1 MDSRL
6 LESRAIRFLVFYG
19 WGMHV
24 LGTLNGIRVRWS
36 MRVLRWVKQS
46 LCSLSVLNVGWE
58 DGEGEGAELLEGIC
72 WCYANHVCHI
82 AVKVCRVAGHRAEM
96 RRVAG
101 HRAEMR
107 RVAGHPVEVRRVAV
121 EMHHLAAHLV
131 ESRHLSGRAAE
142 VCRLTDRAM
151 EVRRPTDRAM
161 EVRRPTD
168 RAMEVC
174 RLTDRAMEVR
184 RLTDRAMEVC
194 RLTDRAAEVRRPT
207 DRAMEVCRLT
217 DRAAEVRRLTDHPVE
232 SRHVAGRGAELRHVA
247 DHPVELRRLSAE
259 MRHLA
264 EHLADFAVKQ
274 GSSCLYSLGTASM
287 YCFFLFSFT
296 RQLESPFTCHQI
308 VSNGSLQATRV
319 QSSAAATPNGRMRI
333 GEDEGVPERKVH
345 TQSLQ

>member
-1 MDSRL
+1 M
-6 LESRAIRFLVFYG
+6 
-19 WGMHV
+19 
-24 LGTLNGIRVRWS
+24 
-36 MRVLRWVKQS
+36 
-46 LCSLSVLNVGWE
+46 LNVGWE

-82 AVKVCRVAGHRAEM
+82 AVKVCRVAGH
-96 RRVAG
+96 
-101 HRAEMR
+101 
-107 RVAGHPVEVRRVAV
+107 PVEVCRV
-121 EMHHLAAHLV
+121 AAHLV

-151 EVRRPTDRAM
+151 EVRR
-161 EVRRPTD
+161 
-168 RAMEVC
+168 
-174 RLTDRAMEVR
+174 LTDRAMEV
-184 RLTDRAMEVC
+184 
-194 RLTDRAAEVRRPT
+194 
-207 DRAMEVCRLT
+207 
-217 DRAAEVRRLTDHPVE
+217 
-232 SRHVAGRGAELRHVA
+232 RHVA

-287 YCFFLFSFT
+287 YCFFLFAFT

-319 QSSAAATPNGRMRI
+319 QSSAAATPNGRVRI
-333 GEDEGVPERKVH
+333 GEDEGVPERKAY

>member
-82 AVKVCRVAGHRAEM
+82 AVKVCRVAGHPVEVC
-96 RRVAG
+96 RVAG
-101 HRAEMR
+101 HRAEM
-107 RVAGHPVEVRRVAV
+107 RRVAV

-142 VCRLTDRAM
+142 VCRLSGRAAEVCRLTDRAM

-161 EVRRPTD
+161 EVRR
-168 RAMEVC
+168 
-174 RLTDRAMEVR
+174 LTDRAMEV
-184 RLTDRAMEVC
+184 
-194 RLTDRAAEVRRPT
+194 
-207 DRAMEVCRLT
+207 
-217 DRAAEVRRLTDHPVE
+217 
-232 SRHVAGRGAELRHVA
+232 RHVA

-287 YCFFLFSFT
+287 YCFFLFAFT

-319 QSSAAATPNGRMRI
+319 QSSAAATPNGRVRI
-333 GEDEGVPERKVH
+333 GEDEGVPERKAY

>member
-82 AVKVCRVAGHRAEM
+82 AVKVCRVAGHPVEVC
-96 RRVAG
+96 RVAG

-161 EVRRPTD
+161 ES
-168 RAMEVC
+168 
-174 RLTDRAMEVR
+174 R
-184 RLTDRAMEVC
+184 RLS
-194 RLTDRAAEVRRPT
+194 
-207 DRAMEVCRLT
+207 
-217 DRAAEVRRLTDHPVE
+217 VE
-232 SRHVAGRGAELRHVA
+232 MRHVAEY
-247 DHPVELRRLSAE
+247 
-259 MRHLA
+259 
-264 EHLADFAVKQ
+264 LADFAADV
-274 GSSCLYSLGTASM
+274 GSSCLCSLGTVSM
-287 YCFFLFSFT
+287 YSFFLFAFT

-319 QSSAAATPNGRMRI
+319 QSSAAATPNGRVRI
-333 GEDEGVPERKVH
+333 GEDEGVPERKAY

>member
-1 MDSRL
+1 M
-6 LESRAIRFLVFYG
+6 
-19 WGMHV
+19 

-82 AVKVCRVAGHRAEM
+82 AVKVCRVAGH
-96 RRVAG
+96 
-101 HRAEMR
+101 
-107 RVAGHPVEVRRVAV
+107 PVEVRRVAV

-151 EVRRPTDRAM
+151 EVRR
-161 EVRRPTD
+161 
-168 RAMEVC
+168 
-174 RLTDRAMEVR
+174 
-184 RLTDRAMEVC
+184 
-194 RLTDRAAEVRRPT
+194 
-207 DRAMEVCRLT
+207 
-217 DRAAEVRRLTDHPVE
+217 
-232 SRHVAGRGAELRHVA
+232 
-247 DHPVELRRLSAE
+247 LSAE

-287 YCFFLFSFT
+287 YCFFLFAFT

-319 QSSAAATPNGRMRI
+319 QSSAAATPNGRVRI
-333 GEDEGVPERKVH
+333 GEDEGVPERKAY

>member
-24 LGTLNGIRVRWS
+24 LGTLIGIRMRWS

-82 AVKVCRVAGHRAEM
+82 AVKVCRVAGHPVEVC
-96 RRVAG
+96 RVAG
-101 HRAEMR
+101 HRAEM
-107 RVAGHPVEVRRVAV
+107 RRVAV

-142 VCRLTDRAM
+142 VCR
-151 EVRRPTDRAM
+151 PTDRAM
-161 EVRRPTD
+161 EV
-168 RAMEVC
+168 
-174 RLTDRAMEVR
+174 
-184 RLTDRAMEVC
+184 
-194 RLTDRAAEVRRPT
+194 
-207 DRAMEVCRLT
+207 
-217 DRAAEVRRLTDHPVE
+217 
-232 SRHVAGRGAELRHVA
+232 
-247 DHPVELRRLSAE
+247 RRLSAE

-287 YCFFLFSFT
+287 YCFFLFAFT

-319 QSSAAATPNGRMRI
+319 QSSAAATPNGRVRI
-333 GEDEGVPERKVH
+333 GEDEGVPERKAY

>member
-82 AVKVCRVAGHRAEM
+82 AVKVCRVAGHPVEVC
-96 RRVAG
+96 RVAG

-142 VCRLTDRAM
+142 VCRLTDRVM

-161 EVRRPTD
+161 ESRRLSGRAMEVRRPTD
-168 RAMEVC
+168 RA
-174 RLTDRAMEVR
+174 AEVR
-184 RLTDRAMEVC
+184 RLTDRAMEV
-194 RLTDRAAEVRRPT
+194 
-207 DRAMEVCRLT
+207 
-217 DRAAEVRRLTDHPVE
+217 
-232 SRHVAGRGAELRHVA
+232 
-247 DHPVELRRLSAE
+247 RRLSAE

-287 YCFFLFSFT
+287 YCFFLFAFT

-319 QSSAAATPNGRMRI
+319 QSSAAATPNGRVRI
-333 GEDEGVPERKVH
+333 GEDEGVPERKAY

>member
-82 AVKVCRVAGHRAEM
+82 AVKVCRVAGHPVEVC
-96 RRVAG
+96 RVAG

-161 EVRRPTD
+161 EVRRLTDRAMEVCRLTD

-184 RLTDRAMEVC
+184 R
-194 RLTDRAAEVRRPT
+194 P
-207 DRAMEVCRLT
+207 T
-217 DRAAEVRRLTDHPVE
+217 DRAAEVRRLTDRAMEV
-232 SRHVAGRGAELRHVA
+232 
-247 DHPVELRRLSAE
+247 RRLSAE

-287 YCFFLFSFT
+287 YCFFLFAFT

-319 QSSAAATPNGRMRI
+319 QSSAAATPNGRVRI
-333 GEDEGVPERKVH
+333 GEDEGVPERKAY

>member
-58 DGEGEGAELLEGIC
+58 DGEGEGAELLERIC

-82 AVKVCRVAGHRAEM
+82 AVKVCRVAGHPVEVC
-96 RRVAG
+96 RVAG

-161 EVRRPTD
+161 EVCRLTD

-184 RLTDRAMEVC
+184 RLTDRAMEV
-194 RLTDRAAEVRRPT
+194 
-207 DRAMEVCRLT
+207 
-217 DRAAEVRRLTDHPVE
+217 
-232 SRHVAGRGAELRHVA
+232 
-247 DHPVELRRLSAE
+247 RRLSAE

-287 YCFFLFSFT
+287 YCFFLFAFT

-319 QSSAAATPNGRMRI
+319 QSSAAATPNGRVRI
-333 GEDEGVPERKVH
+333 GEDEGVPERKAY

>member
-1 MDSRL
+1 
-6 LESRAIRFLVFYG
+6 
-19 WGMHV
+19 MHV
-24 LGTLNGIRVRWS
+24 LGTAIGIRVRWS

-82 AVKVCRVAGHRAEM
+82 AVKVCRVAGHPVEVC
-96 RRVAG
+96 RVAG

-151 EVRRPTDRAM
+151 EVRR
-161 EVRRPTD
+161 
-168 RAMEVC
+168 
-174 RLTDRAMEVR
+174 
-184 RLTDRAMEVC
+184 
-194 RLTDRAAEVRRPT
+194 
-207 DRAMEVCRLT
+207 
-217 DRAAEVRRLTDHPVE
+217 
-232 SRHVAGRGAELRHVA
+232 
-247 DHPVELRRLSAE
+247 LSVE
-259 MRHLA
+259 MRHVA

-287 YCFFLFSFT
+287 YCFFLFAFT

-333 GEDEGVPERKVH
+333 GEDGGVPERKVH

>member
-82 AVKVCRVAGHRAEM
+82 AVKVCRVAGHPVEVC
-96 RRVAG
+96 RVAG

-142 VCRLTDRAM
+142 V
-151 EVRRPTDRAM
+151 
-161 EVRRPTD
+161 RRPTD

-184 RLTDRAMEVC
+184 RLTDRAMEV
-194 RLTDRAAEVRRPT
+194 
-207 DRAMEVCRLT
+207 
-217 DRAAEVRRLTDHPVE
+217 
-232 SRHVAGRGAELRHVA
+232 
-247 DHPVELRRLSAE
+247 RRLSAE

-287 YCFFLFSFT
+287 YCFFLFAFT

-319 QSSAAATPNGRMRI
+319 QSSAAATPNGRVRI
-333 GEDEGVPERKVH
+333 GEDEGVPERKAY

>member
-82 AVKVCRVAGHRAEM
+82 AVKVCRVAGH
-96 RRVAG
+96 
-101 HRAEMR
+101 
-107 RVAGHPVEVRRVAV
+107 PVEVRRVAV

-142 VCRLTDRAM
+142 V
-151 EVRRPTDRAM
+151 RRP
-161 EVRRPTD
+161 
-168 RAMEVC
+168 
-174 RLTDRAMEVR
+174 
-184 RLTDRAMEVC
+184 
-194 RLTDRAAEVRRPT
+194 
-207 DRAMEVCRLT
+207 T
-217 DRAAEVRRLTDHPVE
+217 DRAAEVRRLTD
-232 SRHVAGRGAELRHVA
+232 RAAEV
-247 DHPVELRRLSAE
+247 RRLSAE

-287 YCFFLFSFT
+287 YCFFLFAFT

-319 QSSAAATPNGRMRI
+319 QSSAAATPNGRVRI
-333 GEDEGVPERKVH
+333 GEDEGVPERKAY

>member
-1 MDSRL
+1 VDSRL

-82 AVKVCRVAGHRAEM
+82 AVKVCRVAGHPVEVCRVAGHRAEMRRVAGHRAEM

-161 EVRRPTD
+161 EVRRLTD
-168 RAMEVC
+168 RAMEV
-174 RLTDRAMEVR
+174 RRPTDRAAEVR
-184 RLTDRAMEVC
+184 RLTDRAMEV
-194 RLTDRAAEVRRPT
+194 
-207 DRAMEVCRLT
+207 
-217 DRAAEVRRLTDHPVE
+217 
-232 SRHVAGRGAELRHVA
+232 
-247 DHPVELRRLSAE
+247 RRLSAE

-287 YCFFLFSFT
+287 YCFFLFAFT

-319 QSSAAATPNGRMRI
+319 QSSAAATPNGRVRI
-333 GEDEGVPERKVH
+333 GEDEGVPERKAY

>member
-1 MDSRL
+1 M
-6 LESRAIRFLVFYG
+6 
-19 WGMHV
+19 

-82 AVKVCRVAGHRAEM
+82 AVKVCRVAGHPVEVCRVAGHRAEMRRVAGHRAEM

-161 EVRRPTD
+161 EVRR
-168 RAMEVC
+168 
-174 RLTDRAMEVR
+174 LTDRAMEV
-184 RLTDRAMEVC
+184 
-194 RLTDRAAEVRRPT
+194 
-207 DRAMEVCRLT
+207 
-217 DRAAEVRRLTDHPVE
+217 
-232 SRHVAGRGAELRHVA
+232 
-247 DHPVELRRLSAE
+247 RRLSAE

-287 YCFFLFSFT
+287 YCFFLFAFT

-319 QSSAAATPNGRMRI
+319 QSSAAATPNGRVRI
-333 GEDEGVPERKVH
+333 GEDEGVPERKAY

>member
-1 MDSRL
+1 M
-6 LESRAIRFLVFYG
+6 
-19 WGMHV
+19 

-82 AVKVCRVAGHRAEM
+82 AVKVCRVAGHPVEVCRVAGHRAEMRRVAGHRAEM

-151 EVRRPTDRAM
+151 EVRRPTDRA
-161 EVRRPTD
+161 
-168 RAMEVC
+168 A
-174 RLTDRAMEVR
+174 EVR
-184 RLTDRAMEVC
+184 RLTDRAMEV
-194 RLTDRAAEVRRPT
+194 
-207 DRAMEVCRLT
+207 
-217 DRAAEVRRLTDHPVE
+217 
-232 SRHVAGRGAELRHVA
+232 
-247 DHPVELRRLSAE
+247 RRLSAE

-287 YCFFLFSFT
+287 YCFFLFAFT

-319 QSSAAATPNGRMRI
+319 QSSAAATPNGRVRI
-333 GEDEGVPERKVH
+333 GEDEGVPERKAY

>member
-1 MDSRL
+1 
-6 LESRAIRFLVFYG
+6 
-19 WGMHV
+19 
-24 LGTLNGIRVRWS
+24 
-36 MRVLRWVKQS
+36 
-46 LCSLSVLNVGWE
+46 
-58 DGEGEGAELLEGIC
+58 
-72 WCYANHVCHI
+72 
-82 AVKVCRVAGHRAEM
+82 M

-151 EVRRPTDRAM
+151 EVRRPT
-161 EVRRPTD
+161 E

-174 RLTDRAMEVR
+174 RLTG
-184 RLTDRAMEVC
+184 
-194 RLTDRAAEVRRPT
+194 
-207 DRAMEVCRLT
+207 
-217 DRAAEVRRLTDHPVE
+217 RAAEVRRLTV
-232 SRHVAGRGAELRHVA
+232 
-247 DHPVELRRLSAE
+247 E

-287 YCFFLFSFT
+287 YCFFLFAFT

-319 QSSAAATPNGRMRI
+319 QSSAAATPNGRVRI
-333 GEDEGVPERKVH
+333 GEDEGVPERKAY